1 MSNLKGGHLKRDI
14 TSFGAMLLVLN
25 GVIGVGIFAL
35 PANVAIRVG
44 DFAPWL
50 FPIFGLLMLTV
61 VLTFAELAS
70 YFKKTGGPVV
80 YAERAFGPMIGFQ
93 TGWLLYLG
101 RLTAFAANLNAMI
114 IYASFIFPEVDA
126 GIWRITLIFMLVLTL
141 VTVNIKGVK
150 EAIKMVTIMTILKLG
165 PVFLLIALA
174 TPYISSDVLIPHNFT
189 SLTDIEGAA
198 LLLLYAF
205 VGFEGVLMTAGETSN
220 PRKTIPR
227 ALVGT
232 VILIAVLY
240 FLIQVT
246 YMATITEYNSDGA
259 PLIEVGQV
267 LAGPIGAV
275 VITLAIVFSIIG
287 NLSSIVVAAPRITF
301 ALAQAGSLPKWFGRI
316 HDKHSTP
323 SNSILFLGVAAF
335 ILAVSGSFVYLAIV
349 SALARMVAFAICIAG
364 LPIIRNKADE
374 ETKAQ
379 AWRLK
384 GWYIIPIIGF
394 SLCAWAALQS
404 SQSSFLMLVGMVAL
418 GTGLYL
424 FAYHQNKG
432 VGINNED

>member
-1 MSNLKGGHLKRDI
+1 MSGSERVHLKRDI
-14 TSFGAMLLVLN
+14 TSFGAILLVLN

-35 PANVAIRVG
+35 PAKAVG
-44 DFAPWL
+44 AVGVFAPWL
-50 FPIFGLLMLTV
+50 FPIFGLLMITV

-80 YAERAFGPMIGFQ
+80 YAEKAFGPMVGFQ

-114 IYASFIFPEVDA
+114 LYASYLFPEVDA
-126 GIWRITLIFMLVLTL
+126 GIWRVALIFLLCLTL
-141 VTVNIKGVK
+141 VMVNIAGVK
-150 EAIKMVTIMTILKLG
+150 EAVKMVNLMTILKLT
-165 PVFLLIALA
+165 PVLVLILLAI
-174 TPYISSDVLIPHNFT
+174 PHISSDVLMPQEIPP
-189 SLTDIEGAA
+189 LTDIEGAA

-205 VGFEGVLMTAGETSN
+205 VGFEGVLMTAGETTN

-232 VILIAVLY
+232 VIIIAVLY
-240 FLIQVT
+240 FLIQIT
-246 YMATITEYNSDGA
+246 YMAAVPDNNPDGA
-259 PLIEVGQV
+259 PLIAVGQV
-267 LAGPIGAV
+267 LAGPVGAV

-301 ALAQAGSLPKWFGRI
+301 ALAKAGSLPKWFGEI

-323 SNSILFLGVAAF
+323 HKSIIFLGSVAF

-349 SALARMVAFAICIAG
+349 SSLARMVAFGICIAG
-364 LPIIRNKADE
+364 LPIVRKKADP
-374 ETKAQ
+374 ETRAQ
-379 AWRLK
+379 AWTLK
-384 GWYIIPIIGF
+384 GGYIIPAIGF
-394 SLCAWAALQS
+394 SLCVWAALQS
-404 SQSSFLMLVGMVAL
+404 SQDSFLMLVGMMIL

-424 FAYHQNKG
+424 FARYQNK
-432 VGINNED
+432 DDA